1 MIDSVTNIVQG
12 YSFFNYYRS
21 LGQKIN
27 KTAVTPQLNITLTP
41 VTITIHHETDWMAI
55 AQTRSSIETNP
66 ASVSSNFL

>member
-21 LGQKIN
+21 LGQKID
-27 KTAVTPQLNITLTP
+27 KTAVTPQFNMTLTP
-41 VTITIHHETDWMAI
+41 VTITIHHETDWMSI
-55 AQTRSSIETNP
+55 LQTRSSIETNP